1 MFRRCT
7 PNLLYFSLSLLAP
20 DFYEYAAM
28 HKFLASLQAAFFA
41 ADRDRSGTIDAR
53 EIHNALAAAGFQV
66 PYQAWVEWCVC
77 VTVLLGIVLI
87 PSLFFDVFRFP
98 CLSYRPS

>member
-1 MFRRCT
+1 
-7 PNLLYFSLSLLAP
+7 LAP

-66 PYQAWVEWCVC
+66 PHQTSVSCVAC
-77 VTVLLGIVLI
+77 
-87 PSLFFDVFRFP
+87 
-98 CLSYRPS
+98 